1 MSKEL
6 ARVKDEIFQKLKDEL
21 KLEMKSSREVYERD
35 LRNEIRDLK
44 NEQRNMTESI
54 EFAHREIDDL
64 KKRLDTEIARNTQ
77 LLKDNQEVNAKCAS
91 LERKN
96 GELENQIVHL
106 EQYSRNANL
115 EIQGVVKTEN
125 ESIIAILSTI
135 GNAID
140 EPISECDIEAC
151 HRVPTRNP
159 DKTNIIVQFK
169 SRSKR
174 DRTLRKARKA
184 RLTNNSLGL
193 NHSSAIYINEH
204 LCPTLK
210 RLLSMAIRRKKDCQW
225 RSVWTHNGKIFA
237 RQSDTSNAIAITCED
252 DLTKIQSV

>member
-1 MSKEL
+1 MAK
-6 ARVKDEIFQKLKDEL
+6 
-21 KLEMKSSREVYERD
+21 Y
-35 LRNEIRDLK
+35 
-44 NEQRNMTESI
+44 TP
-54 EFAHREIDDL
+54 
-64 KKRLDTEIARNTQ
+64 
-77 LLKDNQEVNAKCAS
+77 LLKENQAINAKYVS

-125 ESIIAILSTI
+125 ESVVAILSTI
-135 GNAID
+135 GDAIE
-140 EPISECDIEAC
+140 EPISECDIETC

-174 DRTLRKARKA
+174 DMTLKKARKA
-184 RLTNNSLGL
+184 WLTNNSLGL
-193 NHSSAIYINEH
+193 GSSSPIYVNEH

-225 RSVWTHNGKIFA
+225 RSVWTHNGRIFA
-237 RQSDTSNAIAITCED
+237 RQSDTSSAISITC
-252 DLTKIQSV
+252 DLNNLNKITSV